1 MKPVPADSRQHTIIE
16 EELRLLA
23 HVSSVLSEIGTQVP
37 GAPDFNA
44 ALLNL
49 RDQISEAKPEDI
61 GALVEQ
67 MMRISALAQSYGK
80 GRDLP
85 VNPRS
90 PYFAHMRL
98 EEDER
103 TRDVLIGKR
112 GFIDRGRKVQIVD
125 WRNAPVSRIYYR
137 YQEGDDYEE
146 PIGGQILEGVIQA
159 RRSLTIEGGQLR
171 RIGCPQGTFM
181 VTTDGSWSEAEPT
194 AIFQLSGGQ
203 GAAARPAALVRGH
216 KQSRLGVHSGPVLRA
231 DKHLPEIAALI
242 DPVQFELITRP
253 ESGLVVLQGGAG
265 SGKTTVALHRVAY
278 LNFNMPGRFRAD
290 KILVVV
296 LSNAM
301 VRYVERVLPSLG
313 VKGVVVMT
321 AHDWLQRTRRKVL
334 PRAPRSYNDD
344 TPAVVLRFKKHP
356 LLLTLLREFVARQQ
370 DQLAQEL
377 RTALE
382 STPEGELVLDR
393 WNELAGE
400 PPARRCIKLRS
411 WLKQQSLS
419 GLTLQ
424 QAMTSSRRMLRR
436 LRDVVSDW
444 AEALTDRALLSEATE
459 RLCPG
464 AFSDRELESV
474 CSWCS
479 RQTDEA
485 PDLPSRSRR
494 RRDRRSRRRRDRR
507 QDPQS
512 LQDQLQDPYIS
523 LDGRDER
530 ELPVVGRLDA
540 PDDSLLLYLFW
551 LKHGALHP
559 PGGKTIRFEH
569 LVVDEAQDLSVLEVK
584 VLLECTSKLHSA
596 SLAGDVAQRLVFDNA
611 FSSWERLLEDLGIE
625 ATANTTLQLGYRSTE
640 QIIRLARHV
649 AGDAAAIEAWQATRS
664 GASVEL
670 HRFGGQGEAV
680 ALVAEALRSL
690 MAREPLASVAV
701 IARYP
706 EQARTFAAALRSA
719 EVPGVRLVA
728 DQEFSFKPGIE
739 VTDIT
744 QVKGLEFDYVIL
756 IDTTASTYP
765 DTTESRNMLYIGA
778 TRAAHQL
785 WIVSP
790 GPPSPLLPEG
800 LKNTER

>member
-1 MKPVPADSRQHTIIE
+1 MKPVPGESLQHAIIE

-37 GAPDFNA
+37 GAPDFNT

-159 RRSLTIEGGQLR
+159 RRSLTIEEGQLR

-181 VTTDGSWSEAEPT
+181 VTTDGSWSEAAP
-194 AIFQLSGGQ
+194 ASISQLRGGQ
-203 GAAARPAALVRGH
+203 GAAARPAAFAVGH
-216 KQSRLGVHSGPVLRA
+216 KKSTLGVHSGPVLRA

-242 DPVQFELITRP
+242 DPVQFNLITRP
-253 ESGLVVLQGGAG
+253 QSGLVVLQGGAG

-334 PRAPRSYNDD
+334 PKAPRSYNDD

-377 RTALE
+377 RTALA
-382 STPEGELVLDR
+382 STPEGEQVLDK

-400 PPARRCIKLRS
+400 PPAQRCLKLRS
-411 WLKQQSLS
+411 WLKQQRLS

-424 QAMTSSRRMLRR
+424 QAMTISRRMLRR
-436 LRDVVSDW
+436 FRDVVSDW
-444 AEALTDRALLSEATE
+444 AEALTDRTLLTEATE

-464 AFSDRELESV
+464 AFSNRELESV

-479 RQTDEA
+479 KQTDEA
-485 PDLPSRSRR
+485 PDLPSPAKRR
-494 RRDRRSRRRRDRR
+494 KNRR
-507 QDPQS
+507 QESRSFHDHQ
-512 LQDQLQDPYIS
+512 QDPYIS
-523 LDGRDER
+523 LDGQDER
-530 ELPVVGRLDA
+530 EVPVVGRLDP

-559 PGGKTIRFEH
+559 PGGKKIRFEH
-569 LVVDEAQDLSVLEVK
+569 LVVDEAQDLSILEVK

-611 FSSWERLLEDLGIE
+611 FSTWEQLLEGLGIE

-649 AGDAAAIEAWQATRS
+649 AGDTTAMVAWQATRS

-670 HRFGGQGEAV
+670 HQFGGQGEAV

-701 IARYP
+701 ISRYP
-706 EQARTFAAALRSA
+706 EQARIFAAALRTA
-719 EVPGVRLVA
+719 EVPGVRLVS
-728 DQEFSFKPGIE
+728 DQEFSFRPGIE

-756 IDTTASTYP
+756 IDVTASTYP
-765 DTTESRNMLYIGA
+765 DSTESRNMLYIGA

-800 LKNTER
+800 LKNTGR

>member
-1 MKPVPADSRQHTIIE
+1 MQHAIIE

-159 RRSLTIEGGQLR
+159 RRSLTIEEGHLR

-181 VTTDGSWSEAEPT
+181 VTTDGTWSEAEP
-194 AIFQLSGGQ
+194 ASISQLRGGQ
-203 GAAARPAALVRGH
+203 GAAARPAAFVPGR
-216 KQSRLGVHSGPVLRA
+216 KESKLGVLSGPVLRS

-242 DPVQFELITRP
+242 DPVQFELISRP

-321 AHDWLQRTRRKVL
+321 AQDWLRRTRRRVL
-334 PRAPRSYNDD
+334 PKAPRSYNDD

-356 LLLTLLREFVARQQ
+356 LLLTLLREYVARQQ
-370 DQLAQEL
+370 DQLARDLQ
-377 RTALE
+377 TALA
-382 STPEGELVLDR
+382 STPEGEKVLDA

-400 PPARRCIKLRS
+400 PPARRCRKLRS

-436 LRDVVSDW
+436 LKDVVSDW
-444 AEALTDRALLSEATE
+444 AEVLTDRALLSEATE

-464 AFSDRELESV
+464 AFSNRELESI

-479 RQTDEA
+479 KQTDEA
-485 PDLPSRSRR
+485 PDLPSRSER
-494 RRDRRSRRRRDRR
+494 RRDRQEGRSFHGR
-507 QDPQS
+507 Q
-512 LQDQLQDPYIS
+512 QDPYIS
-523 LDGRDER
+523 LDGQDER
-530 ELPVVGRLDA
+530 ELPVVGRLDP

-569 LVVDEAQDLSVLEVK
+569 LVVDEAQDLSILEVK

-625 ATANTTLQLGYRSTE
+625 AIANTTLQLGYRSTE

-649 AGDAAAIEAWQATRS
+649 AGDTAVVGEWKATRI

-701 IARYP
+701 ISRYP
-706 EQARTFAAALRSA
+706 EQARTFAAALQTA
-719 EVPGVRLVA
+719 EVPGIRLVA

-756 IDTTASTYP
+756 IDVTASTYP

-790 GPPSPLLPEG
+790 GLPSPLLPEG